1 MKAVF
6 RTAKLSTFGNIGG
19 LNSHCE
25 RTMDVPNASKE
36 HEVYNKRLVGSSN
49 MVQDVKNRLSEM
61 GITQIRKNGV
71 LAFEVLLSASSE
83 FWNMKHKSDGKIS
96 VSDVES
102 HKKWIKQSKDWLD
115 KEFGKNVVNVHLH
128 MDEKTPHIHALIV
141 PIDAKGK
148 LNCRDFLGGREKL
161 AKMQDRYAES
171 IADLG
176 IERGIS
182 GSKATHMDLKTF
194 YSELTPKIE
203 ELQIKCD
210 DLGQK
215 AQDVDGELQ
224 YLQELH
230 RREYEANNGKAE
242 KELKAIKTELEGIL
256 KAKNDIFKKVNAESL
271 MEKYTNMKVS
281 IPVPDI
287 KPNMLG
293 MISKEDYNKATKTMI
308 DAIHN
313 SFKEMGNMIYKDLKV
328 LSNNINA
335 QIDNM
340 NRVENAKI
348 QVPQIEK
355 IKVQD
360 FIKKPIQKK
369 GFEM

>member
-1 MKAVF
+1 
-6 RTAKLSTFGNIGG
+6 
-19 LNSHCE
+19 
-25 RTMDVPNASKE
+25 
-36 HEVYNKRLVGSSN
+36 
-49 MVQDVKNRLSEM
+49 
-61 GITQIRKNGV
+61 
-71 LAFEVLLSASSE
+71 
-83 FWNMKHKSDGKIS
+83 
-96 VSDVES
+96 
-102 HKKWIKQSKDWLD
+102 
-115 KEFGKNVVNVHLH
+115 
-128 MDEKTPHIHALIV
+128 
-141 PIDAKGK
+141 
-148 LNCRDFLGGREKL
+148 
-161 AKMQDRYAES
+161 MQDRYAES